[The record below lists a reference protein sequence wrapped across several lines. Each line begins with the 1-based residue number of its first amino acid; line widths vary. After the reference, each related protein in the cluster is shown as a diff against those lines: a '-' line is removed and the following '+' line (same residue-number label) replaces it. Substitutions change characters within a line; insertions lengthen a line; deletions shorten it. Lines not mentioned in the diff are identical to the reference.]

1 MTKFEFPEMS
11 PRIFNPAPMVE
22 LEVGPEGAMEAAA
35 GAVEAAAAGA
45 VVAGDGSSED
55 GVDGVRDASVALGDE
70 IAG

>member
-22 LEVGPEGAMEAAA
+22 LEVGPEGATDAAE
-35 GAVEAAAAGA
+35 GAVGAAAAGDA
-45 VVAGDGSSED
+45 ASED
-55 GVDGVRDASVALGDE
+55 GVDGVEDASVVLVDE

>member
-22 LEVGPEGAMEAAA
+22 LEVGPEGATDAAE

-45 VVAGDGSSED
+45 VVAGDGASED
-55 GVDGVRDASVALGDE
+55 GVDGVKDPSVALGDE